1 MSRLIWTPG
10 ASVGLERAYLFLAE
24 KDEEAAVK
32 ALDAIDSGSLLLEK
46 FPEAGRP
53 ASDLEPEHRELL
65 IPFGGSGY
73 VLLYRIEGA
82 LVYILAVR
90 HQKEAGY

>member
-10 ASVGLERAYLFLAE
+10 ASEGLERAYMFLAA
-24 KDEEAAVK
+24 KDEEAAIK
-32 ALDAIDSGSLLLEK
+32 ALDAIDNCSLLLEK
-46 FPEAGRP
+46 FPEVGRP
-53 ASDLEPEHRELL
+53 AEDLEPEHRELL
-65 IPFGGSGY
+65 IPFGRSGF
-73 VLLYRIEGA
+73 VLLYRIEDT

>member
-1 MSRLIWTPG
+1 MSRVIWTPE
-10 ASVGLERAYLFLAE
+10 ALADLERSYLFLLE
-24 KDEEAAVK
+24 KDAEAAVK
-32 ALDAIDSGSLLLEK
+32 ALESIDNGSLILER

-53 ASDLEPEHRELL
+53 ALDLEPEHRELL
-65 IPFGGSGY
+65 IPFGVSGY
-73 VLLYRIEGA
+73 LLLYRIENS